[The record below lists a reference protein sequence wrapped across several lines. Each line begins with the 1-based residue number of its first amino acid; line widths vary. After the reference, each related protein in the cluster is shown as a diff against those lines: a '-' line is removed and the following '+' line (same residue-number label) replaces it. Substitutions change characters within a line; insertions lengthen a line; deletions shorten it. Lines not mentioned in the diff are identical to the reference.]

1 MYDER
6 GKMRWYV
13 GRSREVGAVCRFV
26 GVEGCLSWGCFLVF
40 TYVS

>member
-26 GVEGCLSWGCFLVF
+26 GVEGCFRGVF
-40 TYVS
+40 SCLLCLFG